1 MKKDWTKKCT
11 CENFQQNE
19 DCEHIGNKV
28 LEEVGM
34 QVEKLKRD
42 YLMIGDEQ
50 SWEEYKKAEMSMQ
63 VEDSMGSYHPDCKP
77 DIGCAKHFIKDG
89 DRHDRLEGALTPLGE
104 KLAEIK
110 KKIIE
115 KSTFE
120 PGTSSNGRY
129 QIYKDDLD
137 SIL

>member
-1 MKKDWTKKCT
+1 MKKYQIIYAVGLGVGDK
-11 CENFQQNE
+11 
-19 DCEHIGNKV
+19 DC
-28 LEEVGM
+28 
-34 QVEKLKRD
+34 
-42 YLMIGDEQ
+42 
-50 SWEEYKKAEMSMQ
+50 
-63 VEDSMGSYHPDCKP
+63 PDCKI
-77 DIGCAKHFIKDG
+77 DVGCAKHYIQGG

-104 KLAEIK
+104 KLAKIK

-120 PGTSSNGRY
+120 PGTSSNGWY